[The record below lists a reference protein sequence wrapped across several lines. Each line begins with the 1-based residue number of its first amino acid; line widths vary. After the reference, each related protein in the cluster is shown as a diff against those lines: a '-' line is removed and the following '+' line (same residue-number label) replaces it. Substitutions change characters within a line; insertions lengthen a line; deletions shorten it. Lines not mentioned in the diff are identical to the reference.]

1 MKVTEKLRLSHILIG
16 LGLGA
21 LSGFIAGL
29 VEIFYMGYAIALY
42 FLHPSIFVVFVASFI
57 APFVEEQI
65 KPLGLYFLKEEEGV
79 SLSAGDWTILGNFAG
94 LGFGLLE
101 NGLYAYQV
109 SNYGYDVSLALAGL
123 RTLVS
128 LPVHMIATSV
138 TGFGIGLWARTGKV
152 SYFIRFLVVAMLI
165 HGFYNFAATMV
176 G

>member
-1 MKVTEKLRLSHILIG
+1 MNVTEKLRLSYILIG

-29 VEIFYMGYAIALY
+29 AETFYTGYAVALY
-42 FLHPSIFVVFVASFI
+42 FLHPSIFVIFVVSVI

-65 KPLGLYFLKEEEGV
+65 KPLGLYFLKEEEVV
-79 SLSAGDWTILGNFAG
+79 SLSVRDWTILGSFAG
-94 LGFGLLE
+94 LGFSLLE

-109 SNYGYDVSLALAGL
+109 SNYGSGVILALLGL
-123 RTLVS
+123 RTLVD

-152 SYFIRFLVVAMLI
+152 SYFLRFLAVAMLI
-165 HGFYNFAATMV
+165 HGCYNFAATMV

>member
-1 MKVTEKLRLSHILIG
+1 MKVTEKLRPSHLLIG

-21 LSGFIAGL
+21 LSGFIAGIA
-29 VEIFYMGYAIALY
+29 EIFYTGYAIALY
-42 FLHPSIFVVFVASFI
+42 FLHPSIFVIFIVSFI

-79 SLSAGDWTILGNFAG
+79 SLSVGDWTILGSFAG

-109 SNYGYDVSLALAGL
+109 SNYGYDLSLALLGL

-138 TGFGIGLWARTGKV
+138 TGFGIGLWARTEKV

-165 HGFYNFAATMV
+165 HGLYNLVATMA

>member
-1 MKVTEKLRLSHILIG
+1 MKVTEKLRLSHIIIG
-16 LGLGA
+16 IGLGA
-21 LSGFIAGL
+21 LSGLIAGL
-29 VEIFYMGYAIALY
+29 AETVYLGYATALY
-42 FLHPSIFVVFVASFI
+42 FLHPSIFVVFIVSFL

-79 SLSAGDWTILGNFAG
+79 SLSVGDWAILGSFAG

-109 SNYGYDVSLALAGL
+109 SNYGYGVSLALMGL

-128 LPVHMIATSV
+128 LPVHMIATIVS
-138 TGFGIGLWARTGKV
+138 GFGIGLWARTGKV
-152 SYFIRFLVVAMLI
+152 SYFLRFLVVAMLI
-165 HGFYNFAATMV
+165 HGFCNFVATMV

>member
-1 MKVTEKLRLSHILIG
+1 MRVTEKLRLSHILIG

-21 LSGFIAGL
+21 ISGFIAGIAN
-29 VEIFYMGYAIALY
+29 IFYMGYALALY
-42 FLHPSIFVVFVASFI
+42 FLHPSIFVIFVVSFI

-65 KPLGLYFLKEEEGV
+65 KPLGLYFLKEEEEV
-79 SLSAGDWTILGNFAG
+79 SLSVGDWTILGSFAG

-109 SNYGYDVSLALAGL
+109 SNYGYDVSLALLGL

-128 LPVHMIATSV
+128 LPVHMIATTV
-138 TGFGIGLWARTGKV
+138 TGFGIGLWARTGKA
-152 SYFIRFLVVAMLI
+152 SYFIRFLLVAMLI
-165 HGFYNFAATMV
+165 HGFYNFAATTV

>member
-1 MKVTEKLRLSHILIG
+1 MKLTEKLRLSHILIG

-29 VEIFYMGYAIALY
+29 ANIFYIGYAIALY
-42 FLHPSIFVVFVASFI
+42 FLHPSIFVIFIVSVI

-79 SLSAGDWTILGNFAG
+79 SLSVGDWTLLGSFAG

-109 SNYGYDVSLALAGL
+109 SNYGSGVSLALLGL

-128 LPVHMIATSV
+128 LPVHMIATTV
-138 TGFGIGLWARTGKV
+138 TGFGIGLWARTRKV
-152 SYFIRFLVVAMLI
+152 SYFLRFLVAAMLI
-165 HGFYNFAATMV
+165 HGFYNFMAMMV

>member
-1 MKVTEKLRLSHILIG
+1 MKPTEKLRPSHIIIG

-29 VEIFYMGYAIALY
+29 ANIFYIGYAIALY
-42 FLHPSIFVVFVASFI
+42 FLHPSIFVILVVSVI

-65 KPLGLYFLKEEEGV
+65 KPLGLYLLKEEEGV
-79 SLSAGDWTILGNFAG
+79 SLSVGDWTLLGSFAG

-109 SNYGYDVSLALAGL
+109 SNYGFGVSLALLGL

-128 LPVHMIATSV
+128 LPVHMIATTV

-152 SYFIRFLVVAMLI
+152 SYFLRFLAVAMLI
-165 HGFYNFAATMV
+165 HGFYNLVATV
-176 G
+176 AG